1 MKQSLAK
8 VLVDAINERN
18 LLNAAKFAL
27 YANARP
33 LNSSLATK
41 ECYGVL
47 SIEDREHAKTLRSMT
62 QLSRVT
68 YKIVLYSKS
77 LVSLSEYEFTLD
89 QIVNQMRGVVQC
101 RFRILN
107 MRKLPGTSDDKE
119 ETPERDRQFRL
130 SKTITFFSDV
140 KEAVD
145 LNETFLTV
153 GASHLPS
160 VPLSISL
167 GGTSATTATE
177 ALNNLL
183 PSQTGN
189 TGYVLTTDGAGTVT
203 WEASSSPDLTNYL
216 NKVSLTEE
224 TVTADVNF
232 TGIIKPNNIGSS
244 MLPQSSLYSLGSLV
258 NKWRRLYLNDTLFTQ
273 KVDATNTLDATYNLI
288 SVTGHASQS
297 GDYIRCLDS
306 SSNVFFQVKSD
317 KSILI
322 DTDTTVTPLTTN
334 CAIGGYSTTPIALIR
349 NFDAD
354 RIRIDAFGGLY
365 LGQNSGAIP
374 SISTNSFSWASITCA
389 ETAGD
394 KIYLYSNGGQSRWGF
409 GIAPWAFTMFMDAG
423 NPGVGRF
430 SWRNT
435 PSGFPASA
443 EASSGVETMNLY
455 TTGMLE
461 NILNTVSAVGH
472 RIILTAG
479 QTGDAIRV
487 EDSSNVT
494 LSRINKDGY
503 IITKKNSAPADGD
516 LNANELALW
525 FDSSNGAAK
534 LKLKG
539 KTADGTVVTGE
550 VALA

>member
-1 MKQSLAK
+1 MNITEAMAY
-8 VLVDAINERN
+8 AINTAIGLGNRV
-18 LLNAAKFAL
+18 F
-27 YANARP
+27 ANAKPIGLAVDKYDSYAIVELDSREHNTA
-33 LNSSLATK
+33 LQTVTTLSRCNFTIRLYGRNRTALATL
-41 ECYGVL
+41 ETALINVTR
-47 SIEDREHAKTLRSMT
+47 SIRKVPINVYVVRGMRITDHNENKDENPEEDKNYRYRKTIPFFADIEERSDI
-62 QLSRVT
+62 VT
-68 YKIVLYSKS
+68 G
-77 LVSLSEYEFTLD
+77 FTHN
-89 QIVNQMRGVVQC
+89 IPVVQPTAP
-101 RFRILN
+101 
-107 MRKLPGTSDDKE
+107 LP
-119 ETPERDRQFRL
+119 
-130 SKTITFFSDV
+130 I
-140 KEAVD
+140 
-145 LNETFLTV
+145 N
-153 GASHLPS
+153 
-160 VPLSISL
+160 L
-167 GGTSATTATE
+167 GGTSATTADD

-183 PSQTGN
+183 PSQTGFG
-189 TGYVLTTDGAGTVT
+189 GYFLTTDGNGGVTWAEVEAGT
-203 WEASSSPDLTNYL
+203 PDLSNYL

-224 TVTADVNF
+224 TVTANVNF

-317 KSILI
+317 KSVLI

-334 CAIGGYSTTPIALIR
+334 CAIGGYSTTPIVLIR

-365 LGQNSGAIP
+365 LGQNGGAIP

-461 NILNTVSAVGH
+461 NILNHAGATGH
-472 RIILTAG
+472 RIILSASHS
-479 QTGDAIRV
+479 GDALRI
-487 EDSSNVT
+487 ENSSNAT

-503 IITKKNSAPADGD
+503 YITKKNTAPADADISAG
-516 LNANELALW
+516 EMALW
-525 FDSSNGAAK
+525 FDPTNGAAK
-534 LKLKG
+534 LMIKA
-539 KTADGTVVTGE
+539 KTNDGTVVTGN
-550 VALA
+550 VTLS